1 MQRIVEQYMK
11 LEKKDITV
19 VTMGIS
25 LLFLICY
32 SEKIDLNV
40 DVNAQ
45 VSPNVSVNGTNLTD
59 NANLA
64 KIQNA
69 NNSNTNNAIPYVLN
83 LTNDSDTTSQVV
95 NQVIQAISGGQ
106 STSLEQVL
114 NSVSKGNS
122 SSSLEQVINTASNA
136 LNNVT
141 SNNRTNST
149 GNSVPV
155 LP

>member
-1 MQRIVEQYMK
+1 MK
-11 LEKKDITV
+11 LEKKEIAV
-19 VTMGIS
+19 VTMGVS

-45 VSPNVSVNGTNLTD
+45 ISRNVSMNGVNPTD
-59 NANLA
+59 NANLS

-95 NQVIQAISGGQ
+95 NQVIQATNGGE

-122 SSSLEQVINTASNA
+122 SSSLEQVIDTASNA
-136 LNNVT
+136 LNNPT
-141 SNNRTNST
+141 SNRNNGT

>member
-1 MQRIVEQYMK
+1 MK
-11 LEKKDITV
+11 LEKKDIAV
-19 VTMGIS
+19 VTMGVS

-32 SEKIDLNV
+32 CEKIDLNV

-45 VSPNVSVNGTNLTD
+45 ISRNVSMNVTNPIE
-59 NANLA
+59 NANLS

-69 NNSNTNNAIPYVLN
+69 KNSNTNDAIPYVLN

-95 NQVIQAISGGQ
+95 NQVIQAIGGGQ

-122 SSSLEQVINTASNA
+122 SSSLEQVIDTASNA
-136 LNNVT
+136 LNNPNT
-141 SNNRTNST
+141 NRTNGSD
-149 GNSVPV
+149 NSVTG

>member
-1 MQRIVEQYMK
+1 MK
-11 LEKKDITV
+11 LEKRDIAV
-19 VTMGIS
+19 VTMGLS

-32 SEKIDLNV
+32 CEKIDLNV

-45 VSPNVSVNGTNLTD
+45 ISRNVSMNGTNPTN
-59 NANLA
+59 NANLS
-64 KIQNA
+64 KIQTA
-69 NNSNTNNAIPYVLN
+69 SDSNPNNAIPYVLN

-122 SSSLEQVINTASNA
+122 SSSLEQFIDTASNP
-136 LNNVT
+136 LNNLT
-141 SNNRTNST
+141 GSNLTNGS
-149 GNSVPV
+149 GNNVPV
-155 LP
+155 IP

>member
-1 MQRIVEQYMK
+1 MK
-11 LEKKDITV
+11 LEKKDIAV
-19 VTMGIS
+19 VTMGLS

-32 SEKIDLNV
+32 CEKIDLNV

-45 VSPNVSVNGTNLTD
+45 ISRNVSMNGTNPTN
-59 NANLA
+59 NANLS
-64 KIQNA
+64 KIQTA
-69 NNSNTNNAIPYVLN
+69 SDSNPNNAIPYVLN

-122 SSSLEQVINTASNA
+122 SSSLEQFIDTASNP
-136 LNNVT
+136 LNNLT
-141 SNNRTNST
+141 GSNLTNGS
-149 GNSVPV
+149 GNNVPV
-155 LP
+155 IP

>member
-1 MQRIVEQYMK
+1 MK
-11 LEKKDITV
+11 LEKRDIAV
-19 VTMGIS
+19 VTMGLS

-32 SEKIDLNV
+32 CEKIDLNV

-45 VSPNVSVNGTNLTD
+45 ISRNVSMNGTNPTN
-59 NANLA
+59 NANLS
-64 KIQNA
+64 KIQTA
-69 NNSNTNNAIPYVLN
+69 SDSNPNNAIPYVLN

-122 SSSLEQVINTASNA
+122 SSSLEQVIDTASNP
-136 LNNVT
+136 LNNLT
-141 SNNRTNST
+141 GSNLTNGS
-149 GNSVPV
+149 GNNVRVIP
-155 LP
+155 

>member
-1 MQRIVEQYMK
+1 MK
-11 LEKKDITV
+11 LGKKEIV
-19 VTMGIS
+19 VITMGIS

-32 SEKIDLNV
+32 CEKIDLNV

-45 VSPNVSVNGTNLTD
+45 TSRNVSMNVTNPID
-59 NANLA
+59 NANLS

-95 NQVIQAISGGQ
+95 NQVIQAIGGGQ

-122 SSSLEQVINTASNA
+122 SSSLEQVIDTASNP
-136 LNNVT
+136 LNNLT
-141 SNNRTNST
+141 GSNLTNGS
-149 GNSVPV
+149 GNNVRVIP
-155 LP
+155 

>member
-1 MQRIVEQYMK
+1 MK
-11 LEKKDITV
+11 LGKKEIV
-19 VTMGIS
+19 VITMGIS

-32 SEKIDLNV
+32 CEKIDLNV

-45 VSPNVSVNGTNLTD
+45 TSRNVSMNVTNPID
-59 NANLA
+59 NANLS

-106 STSLEQVL
+106 STSL
-114 NSVSKGNS
+114 
-122 SSSLEQVINTASNA
+122 
-136 LNNVT
+136 
-141 SNNRTNST
+141 
-149 GNSVPV
+149 
-155 LP
+155 

>member
-1 MQRIVEQYMK
+1 MK
-11 LEKKDITV
+11 LGKKEIV
-19 VTMGIS
+19 VITMGIS

-32 SEKIDLNV
+32 CEKIDLNV

-45 VSPNVSVNGTNLTD
+45 TSRNVSMNVTNPID
-59 NANLA
+59 NANLS

-95 NQVIQAISGGQ
+95 NQVIQAIGGGQ

-122 SSSLEQVINTASNA
+122 SSSLEQVIDTASNA
-136 LNNVT
+136 LNNLT
-141 SNNRTNST
+141 GSNLTNGT
-149 GNSVPV
+149 GNNVVVIP
-155 LP
+155 

>member
-1 MQRIVEQYMK
+1 MN
-11 LEKKDITV
+11 
-19 VTMGIS
+19 VTNPI
-25 LLFLICY
+25 
-32 SEKIDLNV
+32 
-40 DVNAQ
+40 
-45 VSPNVSVNGTNLTD
+45 D
-59 NANLA
+59 NANLS

-95 NQVIQAISGGQ
+95 NQVIQAIGGGQ

-122 SSSLEQVINTASNA
+122 SSSLEQVIDTASNA
-136 LNNVT
+136 LNNPTSKPTNGSGNRVT
-141 SNNRTNST
+141 
-149 GNSVPV
+149 G

>member
-1 MQRIVEQYMK
+1 MK
-11 LEKKDITV
+11 LEKRDIAV
-19 VTMGIS
+19 VTMGLS

-32 SEKIDLNV
+32 CEKIDLNV

-45 VSPNVSVNGTNLTD
+45 ISRNVSMNGTNPTN
-59 NANLA
+59 NANLS
-64 KIQNA
+64 KIQTTSD
-69 NNSNTNNAIPYVLN
+69 SNPNNAIPYVLN

-122 SSSLEQVINTASNA
+122 SSSLEQVIDTASNP
-136 LNNVT
+136 LNNLT
-141 SNNRTNST
+141 GSNLTNGS
-149 GNSVPV
+149 GNNVRVIP
-155 LP
+155 

>member
-1 MQRIVEQYMK
+1 MK
-11 LEKKDITV
+11 LEKREIAV
-19 VTMGIS
+19 VTMGVS

-45 VSPNVSVNGTNLTD
+45 ISRNVSMNVVNPTDNTNLS
-59 NANLA
+59 

-95 NQVIQAISGGQ
+95 NQVIQATNGGQ
-106 STSLEQVL
+106 STWLEQVL
-114 NSVSKGNS
+114 NSVSIGNS
-122 SSSLEQVINTASNA
+122 SSSLEQVIDTASHA
-136 LNNVT
+136 LNNAT
-141 SNNRTNST
+141 TNRNNGT

>member
-1 MQRIVEQYMK
+1 MK
-11 LEKKDITV
+11 LEKRDIAV
-19 VTMGIS
+19 VTMGLS

-32 SEKIDLNV
+32 CEKIDLNV

-45 VSPNVSVNGTNLTD
+45 ISRNVSMNGTNPTN
-59 NANLA
+59 NANLS
-64 KIQNA
+64 KIQTA
-69 NNSNTNNAIPYVLN
+69 SDSNPNNAIPYVLN

-122 SSSLEQVINTASNA
+122 SSSLEQVIDTASNP
-136 LNNVT
+136 LNNLT
-141 SNNRTNST
+141 GSNLTNGS
-149 GNSVPV
+149 GNNVPV
-155 LP
+155 IP

>member
-1 MQRIVEQYMK
+1 MK
-11 LEKKDITV
+11 LQKKDIAV
-19 VTMGIS
+19 VTMGVS
-25 LLFLICY
+25 MLFLICY
-32 SEKIDLNV
+32 CEKIDLNV

-45 VSPNVSVNGTNLTD
+45 VSRNVSVNDTKRTGNDNLTE
-59 NANLA
+59 
-64 KIQNA
+64 IQSA
-69 NNSNTNNAIPYVLN
+69 NNSNTSNAIPYVLN

-122 SSSLEQVINTASNA
+122 SSSLERVIDTASNA
-136 LNNVT
+136 LNNLT
-141 SNNRTNST
+141 STNRTNST
-149 GNSVPV
+149 DNSVSV

>member
-1 MQRIVEQYMK
+1 MK
-11 LEKKDITV
+11 LEKREIAV
-19 VTMGIS
+19 VTMGVS

-45 VSPNVSVNGTNLTD
+45 ISRNVSMNVVNPTDNTNLS
-59 NANLA
+59 

-95 NQVIQAISGGQ
+95 NQVIQATNGGQ
-106 STSLEQVL
+106 STWLEQVL

-122 SSSLEQVINTASNA
+122 SSSLEQVIDTASHA
-136 LNNVT
+136 LNNAT
-141 SNNRTNST
+141 TNRNNGT

>member
-1 MQRIVEQYMK
+1 MK
-11 LEKKDITV
+11 LEKKDIAV
-19 VTMGIS
+19 VTMGLS

-32 SEKIDLNV
+32 CEKIDLNV

-45 VSPNVSVNGTNLTD
+45 TSRNVSMNVTNPID
-59 NANLA
+59 NANLS

-95 NQVIQAISGGQ
+95 NQVIQAIGGGQ

-122 SSSLEQVINTASNA
+122 SSSLEQVIDTASNA
-136 LNNVT
+136 LNNPTSKPTYGSGNRVT
-141 SNNRTNST
+141 
-149 GNSVPV
+149 G

>member
-1 MQRIVEQYMK
+1 MK
-11 LEKKDITV
+11 LGKKEIAV
-19 VTMGIS
+19 ITMGSS

-32 SEKIDLNV
+32 CEKIDLNV

-45 VSPNVSVNGTNLTD
+45 TSRNVSMNVTNPID
-59 NANLA
+59 NANLS

-69 NNSNTNNAIPYVLN
+69 NNSNTNDAIPYVLN

-95 NQVIQAISGGQ
+95 NQVIQAIGGGQ

-122 SSSLEQVINTASNA
+122 SSSLEQVIDTASNA
-136 LNNVT
+136 LNNLT
-141 SNNRTNST
+141 DSNLTNGT
-149 GNSVPV
+149 GNNVAVIP
-155 LP
+155 